1 MTWPFENDT
10 SAIVKKLADRS
21 MKADKRRNAFIIITI
36 TLLDK
41 GTQPFV
47 VCDG

>member
-21 MKADKRRNAFIIITI
+21 MKADKRRNAFINHN
-36 TLLDK
+36 DC
-41 GTQPFV
+41 F
-47 VCDG
+47 CS

>member
-1 MTWPFENDT
+1 MTVVLAIIVLFALIIMGMAIPTAFT
-10 SAIVKKLADRS
+10 S
-21 MKADKRRNAFIIITI
+21 
-36 TLLDK
+36 LDK

>member
-1 MTWPFENDT
+1 MQLCAKLTFATVVIVVLSIFLSTFVIVFFT
-10 SAIVKKLADRS
+10 S
-21 MKADKRRNAFIIITI
+21 
-36 TLLDK
+36 LDK